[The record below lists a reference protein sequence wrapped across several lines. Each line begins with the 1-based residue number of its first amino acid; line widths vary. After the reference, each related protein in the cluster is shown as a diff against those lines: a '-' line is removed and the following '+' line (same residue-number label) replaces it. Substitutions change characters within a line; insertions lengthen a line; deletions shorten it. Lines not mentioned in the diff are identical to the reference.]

1 MTPPVNLTKKQI
13 QILAHSLGLNR
24 SNQPTRNNFCVC
36 VEDANADT
44 SDVRRLVDLGLMR
57 AGKVIN
63 DGQHQY
69 FHVTD
74 FGASHV
80 GAKLSDMQ
88 IGSIPGNSLR

>member
-1 MTPPVNLTKKQI
+1 MTPPVNLTKNQI
-13 QILAHSLGLNR
+13 HILSHSLGLNY
-24 SNQPTRNNFCVC
+24 NNHPTRNSFCAGV
-36 VEDANADT
+36 DPGNADT
-44 SDVRRLVDLGLMR
+44 ADCRRLVDLGLMR

-63 DGQHQY
+63 DGRDQY

-88 IGSIPGNSLR
+88 IGSMPGNSPR